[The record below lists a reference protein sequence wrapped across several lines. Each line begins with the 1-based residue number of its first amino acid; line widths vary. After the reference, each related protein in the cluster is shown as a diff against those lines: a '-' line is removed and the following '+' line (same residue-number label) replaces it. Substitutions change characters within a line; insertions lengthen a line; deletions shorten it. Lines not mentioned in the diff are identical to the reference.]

1 MKFYKTALLSALAAS
16 TFSAC
21 VPIVVGTAAVVTAVV
36 ATDRRTTGMQLTDK
50 TIDITVGNE
59 AKKVV
64 NPDTSR
70 INVSAFN
77 QRALITGEVATAEEK
92 ARVTEAAK
100 LSKDVKYIV
109 NELVVGPK
117 SSFKSRTND
126 SWITSKVRS
135 ELTLS
140 ENVPSRPIAITTSQG
155 VVYLM
160 GEVTPEEAD
169 KAANAASRIRGVKRV
184 VKVFDIIDP
193 TNKTTSPAYNHIQ
206 NSSYSGPM
214 IQSPATGVA
223 QPAPSKPPSNG
234 VQTFPVN

>member
-1 MKFYKTALLSALAAS
+1 MRFFKTALLSTLAAS
-16 TFSAC
+16 TFTAC
-21 VPIVVGTAAVVTAVV
+21 VPLVVGTAAVVTAVV
-36 ATDRRTTGMQLTDK
+36 VSDRRTTGMQLTDK
-50 TIDITVGNE
+50 TIDIAVSNE

-70 INVSAFN
+70 INVAAFN
-77 QRALITGEVATAEEK
+77 QRALITGEVASAEEK

-117 SSFKSRTND
+117 SSLKSRTND
-126 SWITSKVRS
+126 SWITSKVRT
-135 ELTLS
+135 ELTLA

-160 GEVTPEEAD
+160 GEVTADEAN
-169 KAANAASRIRGVKRV
+169 KAATAASRVRGVKRV

-193 TNKTTSPAYNHIQ
+193 VNKTIAPTYNRIQ
-206 NSSYSGPM
+206 NNSYSGPTTVA
-214 IQSPATGVA
+214 PA
-223 QPAPSKPPSNG
+223 QPAPVSKPASG